1 MEMIGTSY
9 AVDRD
14 ERKDAFTAVVFVAL
28 ESIILSL
35 CCTGIGSRTAQPPFL
50 SGRKPGRMGHMKEK
64 FTKKY
69 FLLGW
74 SSNIEDGDMYSD

>member
-1 MEMIGTSY
+1 
-9 AVDRD
+9 
-14 ERKDAFTAVVFVAL
+14 
-28 ESIILSL
+28 L
-35 CCTGIGSRTAQPPFL
+35 CCNGIGSSTAQPLFL
-50 SGRKPGRMGHMKEK
+50 SGRKPGRIGHMKEK